1 MIDFLNSLAIAS
13 IILAISSAI
22 IYLFI
27 SYLRNNSKQFMLSR
41 NIVEVEL
48 NIIHLENK
56 YYIEIN
62 NYKKVI
68 YLAVINKLKK

>member
-1 MIDFLNSLAIAS
+1 
-13 IILAISSAI
+13 
-22 IYLFI
+22 
-27 SYLRNNSKQFMLSR
+27 MLTK

-68 YLAVINKLKK
+68 YLAVINKLKR

>member
-1 MIDFLNSLAIAS
+1 
-13 IILAISSAI
+13 
-22 IYLFI
+22 
-27 SYLRNNSKQFMLSR
+27 MLIK

-48 NIIHLENK
+48 NLIHLENK

-68 YLAVINKLKK
+68 YLSVINKLKKIRR